1 MEVVSVELRVPAV
14 DDEAGRAAAAAPSFL
29 APLDAQLRAIDLE
42 LIESLKSTLAKE
54 TERTRPTVGEIV
66 QDGLAL
72 GPDIDAGLGLITT
85 LARVGHPDEPGLSD
99 VDVHGD
105 SLVHSQIITHPEIKV
120 NP

>member
-1 MEVVSVELRVPAV
+1 MEVVSVELGVPAV

-42 LIESLKSTLAKE
+42 LIESLESALAKE
-54 TERTRPTVGEIV
+54 TERSRPTVVEIV

-72 GPDIDAGLGLITT
+72 GPDIDAGLGLITA
-85 LARVGHPDEPGLSD
+85 LARVGHRDKPSLSD
-99 VDVHGD
+99 VDVHVVF
-105 SLVHSQIITHPEIKV
+105 LVHSQIITHPEIKV